1 MFERNTNNTIAFT
14 YEVDD
19 LFTDASRVS
28 AFTSKNLRDKEGN
41 AMVDTFALSE
51 DERGVYLQGMKSIL
65 PDIYDLLIKLTSDI
79 DNAFIVSDTEIK
91 FIINDNDAYNAN
103 LLLLLY
109 NAIRETLIQGSLK
122 VWYRTSLHGDL
133 FKIYNES
140 YQQSLT
146 ELYNRLFQLKRKRSV
161 AMLGTIS

>member
-91 FIINDNDAYNAN
+91 FIINDNDVYNAN
-103 LLLLLY
+103 LLLFE
-109 NAIRETLIQGSLK
+109 A
-122 VWYRTSLHGDL
+122 
-133 FKIYNES
+133 
-140 YQQSLT
+140 LT
-146 ELYNRLFQLKRKRSV
+146 DTNDRLQPLFQHL
-161 AMLGTIS
+161 